1 MMSKKQTTIFIVEDN
16 RIFRLALRADI
27 EVAFAN
33 MPIKIHLFE
42 TGEGCIEEFKK
53 EKPQIVIL
61 DYNLN
66 STVPDAADG
75 IKVLD
80 WIKRE
85 SYETKVVMLTSEDN
99 IDIALKAFHHGASDY
114 VVKTETKFSK
124 INYSLFNL
132 IKLMEAT
139 DEAKKFKYLSGV
151 LMLGAGILLG
161 SIVAIQLV
169 NPSLL
174 R

>member
-1 MMSKKQTTIFIVEDN
+1 MSKKQTTIFIVEDN
-16 RIFRLALRADI
+16 RVFRLALKADI

-42 TGEGCIEEFKK
+42 TGESCMQEIKK

-66 STVPDAADG
+66 STVPNAADG
-75 IKVLD
+75 IKILD

-85 SYETKVVMLTSEDN
+85 SYETKVIMLTADDH

-114 VVKTETKFSK
+114 VVKTDTKFSK

-132 IKLMEAT
+132 IKMMEAT
-139 DEAKKFKYLSGV
+139 NEAKKYKYLSGV
-151 LMLGAGILLG
+151 LMLCAGILLG

-169 NPSLL
+169 NPSVL

>member
-1 MMSKKQTTIFIVEDN
+1 MSKKQTTIFIVEDN
-16 RIFRLALRADI
+16 PVFRLALKADI

-33 MPIKIHLFE
+33 VPIKVLLFE
-42 TGEGCIEEFKK
+42 TGESCMQEFKN
-53 EKPQIVIL
+53 EKPQIVII

-66 STVPDAADG
+66 SMVPNAANG
-75 IKVLD
+75 IAILD
-80 WIKRE
+80 QIKRARPD
-85 SYETKVVMLTSEDN
+85 TKVIMLTSDDH

-114 VVKTETKFSK
+114 VVKTDTKFSK

-139 DEAKKFKYLSGV
+139 SEAKKYKYLSGV
-151 LMLGAGILLG
+151 MMLCAGILLG

-169 NPSLL
+169 NPSVL